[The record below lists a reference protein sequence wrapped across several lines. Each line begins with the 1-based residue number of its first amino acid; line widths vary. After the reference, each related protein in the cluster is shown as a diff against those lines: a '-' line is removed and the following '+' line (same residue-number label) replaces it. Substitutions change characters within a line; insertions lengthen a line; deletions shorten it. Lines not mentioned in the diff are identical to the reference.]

1 MSTFQNKINNK
12 DSNYPELESLSLRTD
27 FKGMPTYKK
36 HDSKADPKS
45 GVNWERAVWRLF
57 YNMGAEAFNNDKI
70 LTFDL
75 KQFLKNK
82 NPPNCKSIQID
93 NLCIMRDRYVFI
105 IECKETTSNKNGIN
119 ASNLIKKELS
129 NWKDLQQYKRK
140 RFESIFGKNLRIL
153 HVIATKGYNW
163 NKTDIEKLSKNN
175 FILLREEEIQYFS
188 GCYEKSKSSWF
199 TFNQF
204 LSTFRRGHNDFGAGK
219 QLQTIGFRTETKLS
233 SFSNLPKTKEED
245 LDGITEDI
253 DKEYAYTT
261 SYKVKDL
268 LKISSVSHHKAD
280 QIYNMGKVLKNAY
293 QRILSGTRLNRKTG
307 IPFHI
312 ESSDSPFINNLLIN
326 YKGEK
331 PLELCWTEITK
342 GQKRGGLITFDKLS
356 PGMFHLIDGQ
366 HRLFG
371 YCPLIE
377 DNPSTKY
384 GEHEL
389 VVTIFDNLNPR
400 QEAQVFLD
408 VNKKQE
414 KVNPN
419 LTLEIQRMIGVIGDP
434 KDQIISLSQS
444 VILGLSNPKNK
455 KSPFISPSAIANS
468 DNISTDSFG
477 MKKQGGK
484 ITNVGLHTYIA
495 DSPLL
500 YISNKDF
507 TTGIAYKSGHD
518 DVDSFNNTVD
528 NLVNIYSEFFNR
540 IRAANEKLW
549 VKHDKAGRKLPNN
562 DMMSTNIPIG
572 GLLLLLDKFVEFEIG
587 TKQKTNV
594 LNRIDKHIK
603 TLQKIFSKLSTQD
616 EINLFNSSRYGGSGP
631 KGFYYYVLE
640 NYYTK
645 LIDNKTKD
653 KIKKDKEKYSKKK
666 TIKIIPQEILDETQK
681 LIDERKLKKSAS
693 ERAQDT
699 EKIFSKWLPVFYG
712 KVFGENYWN
721 DYIRPEHQQQYKK
734 ADDAD
739 IQRQKKKKKRYSVM
753 LYYLNWVDWQ
763 SIVDTTWQKSKA
775 HDNYIDNYFK
785 NSAYFK
791 NEHNSDLRNLIE
803 EIFFIQLDKGK
814 NGKKENLSWFD
825 IADYTRDEKSHPRDE
840 DWLNQADID
849 NWNRLEPKIDDVIT
863 KIRKLTSI

>member
-1 MSTFQNKINNK
+1 MPSFQDIINKK
-12 DSNYPELESLSLRTD
+12 DPIYPELESLSLRTD
-27 FKGMPTYKK
+27 SKSIPRYKK
-36 HDSKADPKS
+36 HDPNEDPKS
-45 GVNWERAVWRLF
+45 GINWERAVWRLF
-57 YNMGAEAFNNDKI
+57 YNMGAEAFNNNKI

-75 KQFLKNK
+75 KQFLKFK

-105 IECKETTSNKNGIN
+105 IECKETTKNKNGIN
-119 ASNLIKKELS
+119 ASNLIKRELS

-140 RFESIFGKNLRIL
+140 RFELIFGKNLRII

-163 NKTDIEKLSKNN
+163 NEADINKLISNN
-175 FILLREEEIQYFS
+175 FLILREEEVEYFS

-204 LSTFRRGHNDFGAGK
+204 LSTFRRGCNDFGAGK
-219 QLQTIGFRTETKLS
+219 QLETIGFRTETKLS

-245 LDGITEDI
+245 LGDI
-253 DKEYAYTT
+253 NKEYAYTT

-331 PLELCWTEITK
+331 PLKDCWKEISK
-342 GQKRGGLITFDKLS
+342 GQKRGGLITFDELS

-377 DNPSTKY
+377 ENPSTKY

-419 LTLEIQRMIGVIGDP
+419 LTLEIQRMIGVIGEP

-444 VILGLSNPKNK
+444 VILGLSNSKNK

-484 ITNVGLHTYIA
+484 ITNVGLHTYIL

-500 YISNKDF
+500 YVSNKDF
-507 TTGIAYKSGHD
+507 TSGIAYKSGHD

-540 IRAANEKLW
+540 IRTANEKLW
-549 VKHDKAGRKLPNN
+549 IKHDKAGRKQPNN
-562 DMMSTNIPIG
+562 EMMSSNIPIG
-572 GLLLLLDKFVEFEIG
+572 GLLLLLDRFVQHELG
-587 TKQKTNV
+587 KKQ
-594 LNRIDKHIK
+594 NRIVIKAIDSHIK
-603 TLQKIFSKLSTQD
+603 KLEAVFQNLSTQD
-616 EINLFNSSRYGGSGP
+616 EINLFNSSVYGGSGP
-631 KGFYYYVLE
+631 RAFYFYLLE
-640 NYYTK
+640 NYFTK
-645 LIDNKTKD
+645 LIDNKIKD
-653 KIKKDKEKYSKKK
+653 KIEKDKEKYSQKK
-666 TIKIIPQEILDETQK
+666 TIKVIPQEILDETQK

-699 EKIFSKWLPVFYG
+699 EAIFSRWFAVFYE
-712 KVFGENYWN
+712 KVFGQNYWR
-721 DYIRPEHQQQYKK
+721 DYIRPKHQQQYYK
-734 ADDAD
+734 ADKLD
-739 IQRQKKKKKRYSVM
+739 IQRQDENKTQYSVM
-753 LYYLNWVDWQ
+753 LYYLNWTDWQ
-763 SIVDTTWQKSKA
+763 SIVEETWTKSNEHAKK
-775 HDNYIDNYFK
+775 IDRDFK
-785 NSAYFK
+785 NSSYFK
-791 NEHNSDLRNLIE
+791 DEHGSCLRSLIE
-803 EIFFIQLDKGK
+803 DIFFIQLEKGK
-814 NGKKENLSWFD
+814 NGKKANLSWFD
-825 IADYTRDEKSHPRDE
+825 TADNTRDESSHPRAENWLGQDE
-840 DWLNQADID
+840 ID
-849 NWNRLEPKIDDVIT
+849 KWNKLEPKIDDVIN